1 MFFRLNLWAK
11 AVPVLIPFDAVDQD
25 RAVHISENLPADSY
39 PCVSEYNEIER
50 DTQKCIARK
59 GAEAIGAGI

>member
-25 RAVHISENLPADSY
+25 RAVRISENLLADSY

-50 DTQKCIARK
+50 DTQKCIA
-59 GAEAIGAGI
+59 